1 MDTSQLDQQSMS
13 GGRKQIVILGGGFAG
28 VYTARCL
35 EKLLRPE
42 EADIC
47 LVNRENYWVY
57 QPMLPEVISGSIGL
71 TDVVSPIRRLCPR
84 TNLVMREVEEIDLK
98 GQTVTV
104 SPGFRPR
111 QKKIPYD
118 YLVIA
123 LGEVTN
129 FYGMPGMLENA
140 MPFRTLADAIAL
152 RNHLIHVLEEADV
165 EEDNELRRK
174 LLTFVVGGGGFSG
187 VEVLAELNNFV
198 RDVKKNYL
206 RLRNADVRCV
216 LVHSRE
222 RILPEMADPLALFA
236 QKILKKRG
244 VEIILKDRLVA
255 ATSEKAILKS
265 GLEIPCK
272 TIISTVPSAP
282 IPVLAKLDCAKDK
295 GSLLVTSGLDLV
307 GYEGRVWAL
316 GDCAAIQT
324 ASGKPVPPTAQ
335 HATREASTCA
345 INIAAAIRGGKPA
358 LFAFEGLGTLGS
370 LGHGSAVAQI
380 LGMKISGLVAW
391 LLWRAIYLMKIPG
404 IKSKFRISMDWIIH
418 LLFPPDLAQTRMEAE
433 SGIKNQHFEP
443 GDVIFHQGDLGDSV
457 YVIQQG
463 ECDVLKEQS
472 GVASTLATLR
482 AGEYFGEMAVLSDK
496 TRNATIQARTAMEVL
511 LIPKRDFD
519 TLRKSVPAFGEVF
532 HELARKRAPAHAPA
546 PSDTPA
552 PADGN

>member
-1 MDTSQLDQQSMS
+1 MS
-13 GGRKQIVILGGGFAG
+13 AAKKQIVILGGGFGG

-35 EKLLRPE
+35 ERLLRPE

-84 TNLVMREVEEIDLK
+84 THLVMREVEEIDLK
-98 GQTVTV
+98 NRVVTV

-111 QKKIPYD
+111 QLKIPYD

-140 MPFRTLADAIAL
+140 RPFRTLADAISL

-165 EEDNELRRK
+165 EEDPDLRRK

-198 RDVKKNYL
+198 RGVRKNYL
-206 RLRNADVRCV
+206 RLRGEQVRCV
-216 LVHSRE
+216 LVHSRD
-222 RILPEMADPLALFA
+222 RILQEMAEPLALFA

-244 VEIILKDRLVA
+244 VELILKDRLVA

-272 TIISTVPSAP
+272 TIISTVPSAAV
-282 IPVLAKLDCAKDK
+282 PVLTKLDCAKDK
-295 GSLLVTSGLDLV
+295 GSLQVSTSLELL
-307 GYEGRVWAL
+307 GYEGQVWAL
-316 GDCAAIQT
+316 GDCASIT
-324 ASGKPVPPTAQ
+324 TVSGNSVPPTAQ
-335 HATREASTCA
+335 HATREATTCA
-345 INIAAAIRGGKPA
+345 TNIAAAVRGNQRA
-358 LFAFEGLGTLGS
+358 QFAFEGLGTLGS

-380 LGMKISGLVAW
+380 LGMKISGLAAW
-391 LLWRAIYLMKIPG
+391 ILWRAIYLMKIPG
-404 IKSKFRISMDWIIH
+404 IKTKLRISIDWFIH
-418 LLFPPDLAQTRMEAE
+418 LLFPPDLAQTRVEQE
-433 SGIKNQHFEP
+433 SEIKNQHFEP
-443 GDVIFHQGDLGDSV
+443 GDIIFHQGDLGDSV

-463 ECDVLKEQS
+463 DCDVIKEDD
-472 GVASTLATLR
+472 GNRKTLATLH
-482 AGEYFGEMAVLSDK
+482 AGDYFGEMALLSDK

-519 TLRKSVPAFGEVF
+519 TLRRSVPAFGEVF
-532 HELARKRAPAHAPA
+532 KELARQRA
-546 PSDTPA
+546 TPA
-552 PADGN
+552 DVPQPESTS

>member
-1 MDTSQLDQQSMS
+1 MS
-13 GGRKQIVILGGGFAG
+13 TPKKQIVILGGGFAG

-35 EKLLRPE
+35 ERLLRPE
-42 EADIC
+42 EADIS
-47 LVNRENYWVY
+47 LLNRENYWVY

-84 TNLVMREVEEIDLK
+84 THLVMREVEEIDL
-98 GQTVTV
+98 QNRVVTV

-111 QKKIPYD
+111 QLKIPYD

-140 MPFRTLADAIAL
+140 RPFRTLADAIAL

-165 EEDNELRRK
+165 EQDPDLRRK

-198 RDVKKNYL
+198 RGVKKNYL
-206 RLRNADVRCV
+206 RLRGEQVRCV
-216 LVHSRE
+216 LVHSRD
-222 RILPEMADPLALFA
+222 RILQEMAEPLALFA

-244 VEIILKDRLVA
+244 VELVLKDRLLA

-272 TIISTVPSAP
+272 TIISTVPSAAV
-282 IPVLAKLDCAKDK
+282 PVLAKLDCAKDK
-295 GSLLVTSGLDLV
+295 GSLQVTAGLELV
-307 GYEGRVWAL
+307 GYEGQVWAL
-316 GDCAAIQT
+316 GDCASIT
-324 ASGKPVPPTAQ
+324 TVSGKPVPPTAQ
-335 HATREASTCA
+335 HATREATTCA
-345 INIAAAIRGGKPA
+345 TNIAAAIRGGQRA

-380 LGMKISGLVAW
+380 FGVKISGLLAW
-391 LLWRAIYLMKIPG
+391 ILWRAIYLMKIPG
-404 IKSKFRISMDWIIH
+404 IKTKLRISIDWFIH
-418 LLFPPDLAQTRMEAE
+418 LLFPPDLAQTRVEQGSE
-433 SGIKNQHFEP
+433 IKNQHFEP

-457 YVIQQG
+457 YVIEQG
-463 ECDVLKEQS
+463 DCDVIKEEK
-472 GVASTLATLR
+472 GAARTLATLH
-482 AGEYFGEMAVLSDK
+482 AGDYFGEMALLSDK
-496 TRNATIQARTAMEVL
+496 TRNATIQARSAMEVL

-519 TLRKSVPAFGEVF
+519 TLRRSVPAFGEVF
-532 HELARKRAPAHAPA
+532 KELARQRAAAH
-546 PSDTPA
+546 TPA
-552 PADGN
+552 PASAPQRVNPS

>member
-1 MDTSQLDQQSMS
+1 MSTSK
-13 GGRKQIVILGGGFAG
+13 KQIVILGGGFGG

-35 EKLLRPE
+35 ERLLRPE

-84 TNLVMREVEEIDLK
+84 THLVMREVEEIDLK
-98 GQTVTV
+98 NRLVTV

-111 QKKIPYD
+111 QLKIPYD

-129 FYGMPGMLENA
+129 FYGLPGMLENA
-140 MPFRTLADAIAL
+140 RPFRTLADAIAL

-165 EEDNELRRK
+165 EEDPELRRK

-198 RDVKKNYL
+198 RSVKNNYL
-206 RLRNADVRCV
+206 RLRDQQVRCV
-216 LVHSRE
+216 LVHSRD
-222 RILPEMADPLALFA
+222 RILQEMAEPLALFA

-244 VEIILKDRLVA
+244 VELILKDRLVA

-272 TIISTVPSAP
+272 TIISTVPSAAV
-282 IPVLAKLDCAKDK
+282 PVLAKLDCAKDK
-295 GSLLVTSGLDLV
+295 GSLQVTTGLALA
-307 GYEGRVWAL
+307 GYEGQVWAL
-316 GDCAAIQT
+316 GDCASIT
-324 ASGKPVPPTAQ
+324 TVSGKPVPPTAQ
-335 HATREASTCA
+335 HATREATICA
-345 INIAAAIRGGKPA
+345 TNIAAAIRGGQPA

-380 LGMKISGLVAW
+380 LGVKISGLAAW
-391 LLWRAIYLMKIPG
+391 ILWRAIYLMKIPG
-404 IKSKFRISMDWIIH
+404 IKTKLRISIDWFIH
-418 LLFPPDLAQTRMEAE
+418 LLFPPDLAQTRVQQE
-433 SGIKNQHFEP
+433 SEIRNQHFEP
-443 GDVIFHQGDLGDSV
+443 GDIIFHQGDLGDSV
-457 YVIQQG
+457 YVIEQG
-463 ECDVLKEQS
+463 DCDVIKEDN
-472 GVASTLATLR
+472 GTARTLATLH
-482 AGEYFGEMAVLSDK
+482 AGDYFGEMALLSDK

-519 TLRKSVPAFGEVF
+519 TLRRSVPAFGEVF
-532 HELARKRAPAHAPA
+532 KELARQRAATHATAPASPPPGVDPA
-546 PSDTPA
+546 
-552 PADGN
+552 

>member
-1 MDTSQLDQQSMS
+1 MS
-13 GGRKQIVILGGGFAG
+13 TAKKQIVILGGGFGG

-35 EKLLRPE
+35 ERMLRPE

-98 GQTVTV
+98 NRVVIV

-111 QKKIPYD
+111 QLKLPYD

-140 MPFRTLADAIAL
+140 RPFRTLADAIAL

-165 EEDNELRRK
+165 EEDPELRRK

-198 RDVKKNYL
+198 RSVKNNYL
-206 RLRNADVRCV
+206 RLRDEQVRCV
-216 LVHSRE
+216 LVHSRD
-222 RILPEMADPLALFA
+222 RILQEMAEPLALFA

-244 VEIILKDRLVA
+244 VELILKDRLVA

-265 GLEIPCK
+265 GLDIPCK
-272 TIISTVPSAP
+272 TIISTVPSAA

-295 GSLLVTSGLDLV
+295 GSLQVTTGLELV
-307 GYEGRVWAL
+307 GYEGQVWAL
-316 GDCAAIQT
+316 GDCAAIT
-324 ASGKPVPPTAQ
+324 TTSGKPVPPTAQ
-335 HATREASTCA
+335 HATREATTCA
-345 INIAAAIRGGKPA
+345 TNIAAAIRGGQTTQ
-358 LFAFEGLGTLGS
+358 FAFEGLGTLGS

-380 LGMKISGLVAW
+380 VGVKISGLAG
-391 LLWRAIYLMKIPG
+391 LDSLAR
-404 IKSKFRISMDWIIH
+404 H
-418 LLFPPDLAQTRMEAE
+418 LPNEDPRDQNQASDLDRLVHPPPFPPDLAQTRVEQGSE
-433 SGIKNQHFEP
+433 IKNQHFEP
-443 GDVIFHQGDLGDSV
+443 GDIIFHQGDLGDSV
-457 YVIQQG
+457 YVIEQG
-463 ECDVLKEQS
+463 ECDVIKEDNGAAQS
-472 GVASTLATLR
+472 SPPCRPAITSARWRCCPTRPATQPFRLAPRWRFFSFPSAISTLSWR
-482 AGEYFGEMAVLSDK
+482 
-496 TRNATIQARTAMEVL
+496 
-511 LIPKRDFD
+511 
-519 TLRKSVPAFGEVF
+519 SVPAFGEVF
-532 HELARKRAPAHAPA
+532 KEWRGSVPRLTRQFPPATIHVRKSQRKFR
-546 PSDTPA
+546 
-552 PADGN
+552 

>member
-206 RLRNADVRCV
+206 RLRNAEVRCV

-255 ATSEKAILKS
+255 ATSEKAMLKS

>member
-1 MDTSQLDQQSMS
+1 MS
-13 GGRKQIVILGGGFAG
+13 AAKKQIVILGGGFAG

-35 EKLLRPE
+35 ERLLRPE
-42 EADIC
+42 EADIW

-84 TNLVMREVEEIDLK
+84 THLVMRDVEEIDLK
-98 GQTVTV
+98 NRVVTV

-111 QKKIPYD
+111 QLKIPYD

-140 MPFRTLADAIAL
+140 RPFRTLADAIAL

-165 EEDNELRRK
+165 EEDADLRRK

-198 RDVKKNYL
+198 REVKKNYL
-206 RLRNADVRCV
+206 RLRDQPVRCV
-216 LVHSRE
+216 LVHSRD
-222 RILPEMADPLALFA
+222 RILQEMAEPLALFA

-244 VEIILKDRLVA
+244 VELILKDRLVA

-272 TIISTVPSAP
+272 TIISTVPSAAV
-282 IPVLAKLDCAKDK
+282 PVLAKLDCTKDK
-295 GSLLVTSGLDLV
+295 GSLQVTTGLELV
-307 GYEGRVWAL
+307 GYEGQVWAL
-316 GDCAAIQT
+316 GDCAAITT

-335 HATREASTCA
+335 HATREATTCA
-345 INIAAAIRGGKPA
+345 TNIVAAIRGSRQSV
-358 LFAFEGLGTLGS
+358 FAFEGLGTLGS

-380 LGMKISGLVAW
+380 LGMKISGLAAW
-391 LLWRAIYLMKIPG
+391 ILWRAIYLMKIPG
-404 IKSKFRISMDWIIH
+404 IKTKLRISIDWFIH
-418 LLFPPDLAQTRMEAE
+418 LLFPPDLAQTRVEQE
-433 SGIKNQHFEP
+433 SEIKKQHFEP
-443 GDVIFHQGDLGDSV
+443 GDIIFHQGDLGDSV
-457 YVIQQG
+457 YVIEQG
-463 ECDVLKEQS
+463 DCDVIKEDN
-472 GVASTLATLR
+472 GAVETLATLH
-482 AGEYFGEMAVLSDK
+482 AGDYFGEMALLSDK
-496 TRNATIQARTAMEVL
+496 TRNATIQACTAMEVL

-519 TLRKSVPAFGEVF
+519 TLRRSVPAFGEVF
-532 HELARKRAPAHAPA
+532 KELARQRAAAHATIPA
-546 PSDTPA
+546 NTPPGVDKA
-552 PADGN
+552 

>member
-1 MDTSQLDQQSMS
+1 MS
-13 GGRKQIVILGGGFAG
+13 ATKKQIVILGGGFAG

-35 EKLLRPE
+35 ERMLRPE

-84 TNLVMREVEEIDLK
+84 TNLVMRDVEDIDLK
-98 GQTVTV
+98 ARVVTV

-111 QKKIPYD
+111 QLKISYD

-165 EEDNELRRK
+165 EEDTELRRK

-187 VEVLAELNNFV
+187 VEVLAEMNNFV
-198 RDVKKNYL
+198 REVKGSYL
-206 RLRNADVRCV
+206 RLRDEPVRCV
-216 LVHSRE
+216 LVHSRD
-222 RILPEMADPLALFA
+222 RILQEMAEPLALFA

-244 VEIILKDRLVA
+244 VEMILKDRLVA

-272 TIISTVPSAP
+272 TIISTVPSGP
-282 IPVLAKLDCAKDK
+282 IPVIAKLDCEKEK
-295 GSLLVTSGLDLV
+295 GSLVVNASLELAGHA
-307 GYEGRVWAL
+307 GQVWGL
-316 GDCAAIQT
+316 GDCATIKT

-335 HATREASTCA
+335 HATREATTCA
-345 INIAAAIRGGKPA
+345 MNIAAAIRGGQPS
-358 LFAFEGLGTLGS
+358 LFTFEGLGTLGS

-380 LGMKISGLVAW
+380 FGMKISGLAAW
-391 LLWRAIYLMKIPG
+391 VLWRAIYLMKIPG
-404 IKSKFRISMDWIIH
+404 IKSKFRISMDWFIH
-418 LLFPPDLAQTRMEAE
+418 LLFPPDLAQTRMLQE

-443 GDVIFHQGDLGDSV
+443 GDVIFHQGDLGDNV
-457 YVIQQG
+457 YVIEKG
-463 ECDVLKEQS
+463 ECDVVKED
-472 GVASTLATLR
+472 GGARRVLATLR
-482 AGEYFGEMAVLSDK
+482 AGDYFGEMALLSDK
-496 TRNATIQARTAMEVL
+496 TRNATIQAKTAMEVL
-511 LIPKRDFD
+511 LIPKGDFD

-532 HELARKRAPAHAPA
+532 HELARKRAPAHS
-546 PSDTPA
+546 SDTGST
-552 PADGN
+552 DRDN

>member
-1 MDTSQLDQQSMS
+1 MS
-13 GGRKQIVILGGGFAG
+13 AAKKQIVILGGGFAG
-28 VYTARCL
+28 VYTARSL
-35 EKLLRPE
+35 ERLLRPE

-47 LVNRENYWVY
+47 IVNRENYWVY

-84 TNLVMREVEEIDLK
+84 THLVMREVEEIDLK
-98 GQTVTV
+98 NRIVTV

-111 QKKIPYD
+111 QLKIPYD

-140 MPFRTLADAIAL
+140 RPFRTLADAIAL

-165 EEDNELRRK
+165 EEDPDLRRK

-198 RDVKKNYL
+198 RSVKKNYL
-206 RLRNADVRCV
+206 RLRDEKVRCI

-222 RILPEMADPLALFA
+222 RILQEMAEPLALFA

-244 VEIILKDRLVA
+244 VELILKDRLVA

-272 TIISTVPSAP
+272 TIISTVPSAAV
-282 IPVLAKLDCAKDK
+282 PVLAKLECAKDK
-295 GSLLVTSGLDLV
+295 SSLQVTTGLDLV
-307 GYEGRVWAL
+307 GYEGQVWAL
-316 GDCAAIQT
+316 GDCASIAT
-324 ASGKPVPPTAQ
+324 VSGKPVPPTAQ
-335 HATREASTCA
+335 HATREAATCA
-345 INIAAAIRGGKPA
+345 TNIVAAIRGTRPS

-391 LLWRAIYLMKIPG
+391 ILWRAIYLMKIPG
-404 IKSKFRISMDWIIH
+404 VKSKLRISIDWFIH
-418 LLFPPDLAQTRMEAE
+418 LLFPPDLAQTRMEQE
-433 SGIKNQHFEP
+433 SEIKNQHFEP
-443 GDVIFHQGDLGDSV
+443 GDIIFHQGDLGDSV

-463 ECDVLKEQS
+463 DCDVIKEENE
-472 GVASTLATLR
+472 ANRTLATLH
-482 AGEYFGEMAVLSDK
+482 AGDYFGEMALLADK

-519 TLRKSVPAFGEVF
+519 TLRRSVPAFAEVF
-532 HELARKRAPAHAPA
+532 KELARQRADAHVTVPAHQPPA
-546 PSDTPA
+546 SESH
-552 PADGN
+552 

>member
-1 MDTSQLDQQSMS
+1 MAK
-13 GGRKQIVILGGGFAG
+13 KQIVILGGGFAG

-35 EKLLRPE
+35 ERLLRPE
-42 EADIC
+42 DADIR

-84 TNLVMREVEEIDLK
+84 THLVMREVEEIDLK
-98 GQTVTV
+98 NRVITV

-111 QKKIPYD
+111 QLKIPYD

-140 MPFRTLADAIAL
+140 RPFRTLADAIAL

-165 EEDNELRRK
+165 EEDPDLRRK

-198 RDVKKNYL
+198 RSVKKNYL
-206 RLRNADVRCV
+206 RLRDEQVRCV
-216 LVHSRE
+216 LVHSRD
-222 RILPEMADPLALFA
+222 RILQEMAEPLALFA

-244 VEIILKDRLVA
+244 VELILKDRLLA

-272 TIISTVPSAP
+272 TIISTVPSASV
-282 IPVLAKLDCAKDK
+282 PVLAKLDCAKDK
-295 GSLLVTSGLDLV
+295 GSLQVTTGLELI
-307 GYEGRVWAL
+307 GYEGQVWAL
-316 GDCAAIQT
+316 GDCASIT
-324 ASGKPVPPTAQ
+324 TVSGKPVPPTAQ
-335 HATREASTCA
+335 HATREATTCA
-345 INIAAAIRGGKPA
+345 TNIAAAIRGGQRA

-380 LGMKISGLVAW
+380 FGVKISGLLAW
-391 LLWRAIYLMKIPG
+391 ILWRAIYLMKIPG
-404 IKSKFRISMDWIIH
+404 IKTKLRISIDWFIH
-418 LLFPPDLAQTRMEAE
+418 LLFPPDLAQTRVEQGSE
-433 SGIKNQHFEP
+433 IKNQHFEP

-457 YVIQQG
+457 YVIEHG
-463 ECDVLKEQS
+463 DCDVIKEED
-472 GVASTLATLR
+472 GATKTLAILH
-482 AGEYFGEMAVLSDK
+482 AGDYFGEMALLSDK
-496 TRNATIQARTAMEVL
+496 TRNATVQARTAVEVL

-519 TLRKSVPAFGEVF
+519 TLRRSVPAFGEVF
-532 HELARKRAPAHAPA
+532 KELARQRAAAHAPA
-546 PSDTPA
+546 PATGPQSVNPA
-552 PADGN
+552 